1 MNGIVFQEMREA
13 RALAYSARAYYVE
26 PSWADG
32 TYSFYAFIGSQNDKM
47 EKAVKG
53 FDEIINDMPAS
64 ENAFGVAREALL
76 SRLRTERTTGMRV
89 LDAYRNCRRLGLD
102 EPLDKAVFEKVQG
115 MTLEDLVKFQ
125 QENIKGRSYQYAILG
140 DVNDIDMDF
149 LSTLGPVKILTL
161 EEIFGY

>member
-1 MNGIVFQEMREA
+1 
-13 RALAYSARAYYVE
+13 
-26 PSWADG
+26 
-32 TYSFYAFIGSQNDKM
+32 
-47 EKAVKG
+47 
-53 FDEIINDMPAS
+53 
-64 ENAFGVAREALL
+64 
-76 SRLRTERTTGMRV
+76 MRV